1 MLFSIRFISH
11 SIRES
16 SRSNKILCSFI
27 SLTNDF
33 YNRRWNYVETQR
45 KKIPQNILECA
56 LTYYETS
63 EKLLKDW
70 GLYTDNNKFV
80 FINKFVELIQTIE
93 FVLLP
98 KGVRGFWEVYHHIKK
113 INKQAKTHQIL
124 KEYKKLKGKVSRKET
139 AMLYRWNLLL
149 ALIAYCQIKRG

>member
-1 MLFSIRFISH
+1 M
-11 SIRES
+11 
-16 SRSNKILCSFI
+16 
-27 SLTNDF
+27 
-33 YNRRWNYVETQR
+33 
-45 KKIPQNILECA
+45 
-56 LTYYETS
+56 
-63 EKLLKDW
+63 
-70 GLYTDNNKFV
+70 
-80 FINKFVELIQTIE
+80 ELIQTIE

-113 INKQAKTHQIL
+113 INNQAKTHQIL